1 MAKKP
6 FKRICRSGKLSVAE
20 AARDERIR
28 RKIQVEFPPLES
40 ESAAPVLSDPLR
52 EAIVRGTKSIRQLSK
67 AANVSEVVLKQF
79 LAGERDLRLA
89 TAEKLAHALGLKLV
103 AS

>member
-1 MAKKP
+1 MEKKR
-6 FKRICRSGKLSVAE
+6 FKRMHRSGKLTNDE
-20 AARDERIR
+20 AARDEALR
-28 RKIQVEFPPLES
+28 RKVQLEFPPLETK
-40 ESAAPVLSDPLR
+40 SASFALSDPLK
-52 EAIVRGTKSIRQLSK
+52 EAIANCEKTVPQLAK